1 MTNIVSTSLQKVP
14 VVILCGG
21 RKVLLSDGKCI
32 AKNKALVEVRG
43 KPLFWWGLL
52 QYMLY
57 GASDFILSTGV
68 QAESFGDALLTLG
81 AKQCATDRNRYE
93 LNILGQDRQ
102 IRLVESGEN
111 TTTGERFLACRS
123 YLNSVK
129 VFALT
134 YSDTLSDVNLGAVYD
149 FHRKH
154 GKVATLVGA
163 KFPIRFRILG
173 IRYNEIN
180 VRAFASRPVIE
191 STSINGG
198 FYYFTD
204 AIWDDEFHLTKNH
217 ALETEPLEV
226 LAASKQ
232 LAAFDHPGRW
242 QNFDSE
248 RDLMEIA
255 SLAQALEMKI
265 TKTA

>member
-1 MTNIVSTSLQKVP
+1 
-14 VVILCGG
+14 
-21 RKVLLSDGKCI
+21 
-32 AKNKALVEVRG
+32 
-43 KPLFWWGLL
+43 
-52 QYMLY
+52 MLY

-93 LNILGQDRQ
+93 LNVLGQDRQ

-111 TTTGERFLACRS
+111 TTTGERFLACRP
-123 YLNSVK
+123 YLNSAK

-149 FHRKH
+149 FHQKH
-154 GKVATLVGA
+154 GLVATLVGA

-191 STSINGG
+191 SASINGG

-204 AIWDDEFHLTKNH
+204 AIWGDKFHLINKY
-217 ALETEPLEV
+217 ALENEPLES
-226 LAASKQ
+226 LAAAKQ
-232 LAAFDHPGRW
+232 LAAFDHSGRW
-242 QNFDSE
+242 QNFDAE
-248 RDLMEIA
+248 RDLVEVT
-255 SLAQALEMKI
+255 SLAQAIEMQISKSI
-265 TKTA
+265 